1 MARVFE
7 GVRESLAGVTPRVAI
22 KVILPDYANHPGFRD
37 LFVNEARIGSLLR
50 HQNLVQIQDFDC
62 VEGIYYLV
70 MEYVEGATL
79 RQVIRQGRQ
88 GGLAAPLDVVV
99 DVGRQICDGL
109 HHLHTQEAEGGGALG
124 LVHRDLK
131 PSNLIVN
138 PQGVVKLL
146 DFGVSKALRTR
157 EREGSV
163 RGTWGYMPPEQARAG
178 DVGPA
183 ADLFG
188 LAAVLYEFVAL
199 QPLFPEKEAE
209 QIKILMDQDEAARRA
224 YQLVGS
230 CGPLAGVLVRALQRD
245 PMARFQSAAAMG
257 RALGDLVTDPVRA
270 REEVVRFQARITGS
284 EAEAAGPGKGAV
296 AVIPTDAK
304 PTSQGPS
311 AAAASAAVLPVGVGT
326 RQHPHRAASPPR
338 KPRKRRKAPGLPW
351 VAMLGSGFMLLAVC
365 IVAFTAWRVLGGTP
379 TDPVATPVPV
389 VVPPAVRPAPD
400 AVETMAAEP
409 ELPAPS
415 PVAPR
420 SIPAVTTSVAP
431 EPASTPAPAPEVDEP
446 APEADEAGPE
456 TTVSEAR
463 EALLAELEEAEAST
477 ETVADG
483 AATDELAG
491 DDGGG
496 VPLEEAAPAAPTVG
510 TMGQLTV
517 GSTPRSQVLL
527 DGQFVRLT
535 PLFRHSVPAGD
546 HKVTLISEDG
556 RRITF
561 QVTIEAG
568 QESRRI
574 WSFEEGDWV
583 GD

>member
-62 VEGIYYLV
+62 VDGIYYLV
-70 MEYVEGATL
+70 MEYVEGVTL
-79 RQVIRQGRQ
+79 RQVIRKGRQ

-138 PQGVVKLL
+138 PQGIVKLL
-146 DFGVSKALRTR
+146 DFGVSKALMTR

-178 DVGPA
+178 EVGPC

-199 QPLFPEKEAE
+199 QPLFPEKETD
-209 QIKILMDQDEAARRA
+209 QIKELMDRDEAARRA

-245 PMARFQSAAAMG
+245 PMARFPSAAAMG

-270 REEVVRFQARITGS
+270 REEVVRFQGRIT
-284 EAEAAGPGKGAV
+284 ETEKGV
-296 AVIPTDAK
+296 ATGVPTDAR
-304 PTSQGPS
+304 PTSLPAVVSTGGPV
-311 AAAASAAVLPVGVGT
+311 ALPVGVGT
-326 RQHPHRAASPPR
+326 RQHPHRSASPPASR
-338 KPRKRRKAPGLPW
+338 RKRRKAPALPW

-365 IVAFTAWRVLGGTP
+365 IVAFTAWRVLWGPSTEQEVGP
-379 TDPVATPVPV
+379 APLKVVAPAAK
-389 VVPPAVRPAPD
+389 PPASE

-409 ELPAPS
+409 DDVPDPPSAGPRRSPAVTAS
-415 PVAPR
+415 APVAP
-420 SIPAVTTSVAP
+420 A
-431 EPASTPAPAPEVDEP
+431 PAPAPE
-446 APEADEAGPE
+446 PEAVEATPE
-456 TTVSEAR
+456 TTGTGAR
-463 EALLAELEEAEAST
+463 EALVAELVESESSAPS
-477 ETVADG
+477 VADA

-491 DDGGG
+491 DADGTDL
-496 VPLEEAAPAAPTVG
+496 PDEAAPAAPTVG

-561 QVTIEAG
+561 QVTIQAG
-568 QESRRI
+568 LESRRI
-574 WSFEEGDWV
+574 WSFEDGDWV